1 MRLTGGPA
9 LPLLASTYFL
19 EGDALMRDTVP
30 TSHSGIGSAGSRG
43 QHRPVRPCRGP
54 GKVSAYVT
62 LALEV
67 VWQKCSL
74 KFLIIS
80 LLFFF

>member
-9 LPLLASTYFL
+9 LPLLAST
-19 EGDALMRDTVP
+19 GDAVMHDTVP
-30 TSHSGIGSAGSRG
+30 TSHSGIGSAGPRG

-54 GKVSAYVT
+54 GKVYTYVT
-62 LALEV
+62 LAPEV

-80 LLFFF
+80 LLFFKFIF